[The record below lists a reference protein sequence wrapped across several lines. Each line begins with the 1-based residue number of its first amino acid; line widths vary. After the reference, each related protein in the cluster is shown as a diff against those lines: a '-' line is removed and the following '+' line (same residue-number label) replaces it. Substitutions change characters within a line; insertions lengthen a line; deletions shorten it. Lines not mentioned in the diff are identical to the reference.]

1 MSQLARRAAGAAG
14 RAWVGG
20 SGLTGAS
27 IGGGARVAAGRPAL
41 PSTSPAAPSFASW
54 ARQAGLRERSSYQRD
69 IDPQTALYSLI
80 GVNVAAFAAWQAAE
94 RRPGL
99 RAALGKHAVVS
110 PGALRDGR
118 VWTLLTSAFSHRET
132 GHLLVNM
139 VTLYFF
145 GGSVARTYGGR
156 RLVGLYLA
164 AGAAGSAAHAAAG
177 AVACARAHPT
187 SDRLRAACVSLS
199 PGALGASGAVNGV
212 LALSILANPRATV
225 LVRHPPRPGLHPG
238 RPVRAAR
245 PARRERWRWRGAR
258 GAGGRALGAPGGHGG
273 RGGGVGVEGEAG
285 AVVRSVVWLQ
295 GIFIFSFLFCSS
307 RRRRRRRR
315 LKRTRPV
322 QHPRHLPLIP
332 GGVAPQ
338 VLAVRRA
345 REAHQAH
352 G

>member
-1 MSQLARRAAGAAG
+1 MMSQLARRAAGAAG

-225 LVRHPPRPGLHPG
+225 LVYGILPVPAFILGGLF
-238 RPVRAAR
+238 VLQDL
-245 PARRERWRWRGAR
+245 RGVSS
-258 GAGGRALGAPGGHGG
+258 GGGGG
-273 RGGGVGVEGEAG
+273 RGG
-285 AVVRSVVWLQ
+285 R
-295 GIFIFSFLFCSS
+295 
-307 RRRRRRRR
+307 
-315 LKRTRPV
+315 
-322 QHPRHLPLIP
+322 
-332 GGVAPQ
+332 GVAHWGHLGGMA
-338 VLAVRRA
+338 VGAGVWVWKVRRG
-345 REAHQAH
+345 RW
-352 G
+352 